1 MTLEKHIMDTMKE
14 WQIKLGSIG
23 SDMKLYYPKT
33 SLYEY
38 LKISNDI
45 SCTELKEYIK
55 KHLSVH
61 AECLGE
67 ITVSHDDD
75 RFCICIGKEGCRY
88 VEQNIPE
95 PDFLKKFLEALKSQ
109 NMDIIFR
116 IFKEYA
122 MENSTELCVEHEA
135 GGATEVLYLKDE
147 TVEPYVYYIEQN
159 EFGITYHRFTSN
171 EYKNL

>member
-45 SCTELKEYIK
+45 SCTEL
-55 KHLSVH
+55 
-61 AECLGE
+61 
-67 ITVSHDDD
+67 
-75 RFCICIGKEGCRY
+75 
-88 VEQNIPE
+88 
-95 PDFLKKFLEALKSQ
+95 
-109 NMDIIFR
+109 
-116 IFKEYA
+116 
-122 MENSTELCVEHEA
+122 CVEHEA

-147 TVEPYVYYIEQN
+147 TIEPYVYYIEQN